1 MIVSLADDLRH
12 AGNVRAAMLAG
23 GRHHIAPGGGIWMQ
37 RPMRASVRL
46 AVWLA
51 RRFIRRLAPLRGRR
65 TRIIRRLR
73 RQAELGFKFGDTRTK
88 RGVLRLKTR
97 HPDNNLVQPL
107 DRLRL
112 RQNKPDQCLTVQQ
125 LKRLLIH
132 PWVDSH
138 PPPRR
143 QSVHAPP
150 SQSAARGY
158 IPADP
163 QTAKK
168 RRMSPTIRG

>member
-1 MIVSLADDLRH
+1 
-12 AGNVRAAMLAG
+12 
-23 GRHHIAPGGGIWMQ
+23 
-37 RPMRASVRL
+37 MRASVRL

-132 PWVDSH
+132 PSGTLT
-138 PPPRR
+138 
-143 QSVHAPP
+143 
-150 SQSAARGY
+150 SAAATPVRSR
-158 IPADP
+158 
-163 QTAKK
+163 THSRAKVAK
-168 RRMSPTIRG
+168 ARSTSWLVLALRTWMTSPIARSRFHILSRWFRSSRHCPD